1 MCRFVAYVGD
11 AVSPAPLVF
20 GGEHSLYHQSWD
32 PRELLSGSVN
42 ADGYG
47 VVWYDE
53 GRPRRIAHAGPIWH
67 DNELENTLGSVS
79 STCVIA
85 ALRNAT
91 VGQPVDRAG
100 LLPLV
105 QDRFAFVLNGFVP
118 DFHAGHMRALRAA
131 LSDDLYA
138 MLRGSSDA
146 ETLFLMALSF
156 VRAGAGLSE
165 ALEAVAQAVASCWPR
180 SHWIGQRPG
189 PRWTV
194 TIASRSS
201 RRVFPNPKRSSFE
214 PVGYLASA
222 GGSGKGRTAL
232 AQATAARPI
241 WVIPRRLGSRGTRGP
256 DLLPVGR
263 TAF

>member
-47 VVWYDE
+47 VVWYHE

-67 DNELENTLGSVS
+67 DDELENTLGAVS

-118 DFHAGHMRALRAA
+118 DFHAGHMRALRAE
-131 LSDDLYA
+131 LPDDLYA
-138 MLRGSSDA
+138 SLRGSSDA

-156 VRAGAGLSE
+156 VEAGAGLSE
-165 ALEAVAQAVASCWPR
+165 ALEAVARAVA
-180 SHWIGQRPG
+180 QRVG
-189 PRWTV
+189 KTEAQLNMV
-194 TIASRSS
+194 LTDGESLGIIRSS
-201 RRVFPNPKRSSFE
+201 TGATTNSLYTSSSVPFADGGVVLAAE
-214 PVGYLASA
+214 PLDPSA
-222 GGSGKGRTAL
+222 AWVQVDGHHRLEIGPEGLSEP
-232 AQATAARPI
+232 QAI
-241 WVIPRRLGSRGTRGP
+241 EL
-256 DLLPVGR
+256 
-263 TAF
+263 